1 MINSERTFIEVPPFD
16 LPVILMANAV
26 LWVAIAGVA
35 AVVF

>member
-1 MINSERTFIEVPPFD
+1 MINTEKTIIEVPPFD

-26 LWVAIAGVA
+26 LWVAIAVIA